1 MLGVGW
7 TSVQRPSPPL
17 TSGERS
23 HRQTGRGPAETPAAL
38 TALQIGPR
46 WADRHRL
53 GGFGASSSSVP
64 GPFVLIS
71 LGPVLRT
78 VAARVLGNVWSS
90 CS

>member
-1 MLGVGW
+1 M
-7 TSVQRPSPPL
+7 SVQRPSPPL

-23 HRQTGRGPAETPAAL
+23 HRQTGQGPAETMPAAL
-38 TALQIGPR
+38 TALQIGPQ

-53 GGFGASSSSVP
+53 GGFRDSSSSVP